1 MGLHLNT
8 TNHEL
13 KKLKD
18 QGRVNAAFACWTLVD
33 LPRSASMQLLQ
44 EDWENPNDC
53 FDCFDCFFL
62 RIKGVP
68 PIPPSVE
75 NRRWCFP
82 CLPLAKAFGK
92 SWPRKRNHCL
102 NFIV

>member
-18 QGRVNAAFACWTLVD
+18 QGRVNVAFACWTLVD

-44 EDWENPNDC
+44 EDWENPN
-53 FDCFDCFFL
+53 DCFDCFFL

>member
-18 QGRVNAAFACWTLVD
+18 QGKGRVNAAFACWTLVD

-53 FDCFDCFFL
+53 FRLLKVLFFQ
-62 RIKGVP
+62 RNTGVP
-68 PIPPSVE
+68 PYLL
-75 NRRWCFP
+75 N
-82 CLPLAKAFGK
+82 G
-92 SWPRKRNHCL
+92 RKP
-102 NFIV
+102 